1 MRPGGRRPPPH
12 SLVQVVL
19 VEDALV
25 EAGPEAHVVHVPLL
39 HVDTAAKLASRDGL
53 VLADQGLE
61 EVRRLDRNGTADA
74 CHVEVRADVA
84 PQARQPEPGA
94 WHAKARARGCPGE
107 RSPGRLPGTA
117 KAGRDRGRPNRHRA
131 LNAPVSR
138 AHRDG
143 RTPAGR
149 TPWRWDGGTRH
160 GTQFDRW
167 PGGTSPRS
175 ALRVAFVHPLTHRTA
190 RSQTCAMCAS
200 VHRTAPPY
208 TGLPRTGASRRRAAR
223 ARRAGCAPPAHGH
236 RASACDNAMR

>member
-1 MRPGGRRPPPH
+1 MRPGGRRPPPR

-25 EAGPEAHVVHVPLL
+25 EAGPKAHVVHVPLL

-61 EVRRLDRNGTADA
+61 EVRRLDRNGAADA
-74 CHVEVRADVA
+74 GHVEVRADVA
-84 PQARQPEPGA
+84 AQAREPEPGA
-94 WHAKARARGCPGE
+94 RRAEARARGCPGE

-117 KAGRDRGRPNRHRA
+117 KAGRDGGRPDRNGP
-131 LNAPVSR
+131 LDAPVRR

-149 TPWRWDGGTRH
+149 TLPRWDGGTRH
-160 GTQFDRW
+160 RSQSDRR
-167 PGGTSPRS
+167 PGSTWPRS

-200 VHRTAPPY
+200 VHRTATPY
-208 TGLPRTGASRRRAAR
+208 TGLPRTGASRPRA
-223 ARRAGCAPPAHGH
+223 ARRAGCAPLAHG
-236 RASACDNAMR
+236 RP